1 MEISISPLNKKKRHH
16 LSSSTTPVLFSIL
29 GPQNF
34 PLFRPVENCH
44 PKRPSCSKNTHRSQ
58 VRQPQWLDTFHA
70 ILWGLWWFM
79 MVPGNNAN
87 HHPEQP
93 SQSTFVEICWN
104 RTSVSRLDLMP
115 KGCTS
120 SNRRIPSAKQPRAL
134 PFPKIWFL
142 KGSLLHR
149 IFQSCHLWS
158 YLSQESQGEL
168 VSVSEDFGDWSH
180 SSQSLQAQYLDQS
193 SARIPNQTSDYQLSA
208 NQTFENKSM
217 SCFVTWSTSFAVL
230 ALVHVSKLHRED
242 SILTTP
248 KRKQVQNSFKKQHFH
263 ESSIMT
269 WFQSTPPSVFIP
281 SYTSFCWLY
290 SEGFSP
296 TPHPIPSSRQ
306 QHDHAHFIWQVLL
319 GLASFKRSIIITGPS
334 AVWRSSLFKP

>member
-1 MEISISPLNKKKRHH
+1 M
-16 LSSSTTPVLFSIL
+16 
-29 GPQNF
+29 
-34 PLFRPVENCH
+34 
-44 PKRPSCSKNTHRSQ
+44 
-58 VRQPQWLDTFHA
+58 
-70 ILWGLWWFM
+70 
-79 MVPGNNAN
+79 
-87 HHPEQP
+87 
-93 SQSTFVEICWN
+93 
-104 RTSVSRLDLMP
+104 SVRLDA

-120 SNRRIPSAKQPRAL
+120 SNWAF
-134 PFPKIWFL
+134 PFQKICFL
-142 KGSLLHR
+142 KGSLLHP

-158 YLSQESQGEL
+158 YVSHEYQGGY
-168 VSVSEDFGDWSH
+168 VSVSEDFGGWSH

-230 ALVHVSKLHRED
+230 ALVYVSKLHRED